1 MSALLATIALLL
13 HLLLVA
19 ALAPVLAGLVRSL
32 AARVQGAQAPS
43 PLAPWRDL
51 LRDLARPAVQAE
63 GATWIAGAAPALR
76 LAVLLLAAAL
86 VPSFT
91 TATALAPLADLI
103 LVAALLALARALAA
117 LAWMD
122 AGTADGGRMAAAAMA
137 RAAFAEPALLLLA
150 YALAL
155 AAGSSNL
162 AAIAAATGA
171 DAALIRPALLPLA
184 LALLAVVA
192 ADTATHGAPDA
203 AGRPRALAEVG
214 DALRLTVWLMLA
226 AALLIPP
233 ATAPLGTGP
242 AVVLGAWLLGLLAF
256 LAKLAA
262 LAALAA
268 LAGTVLLRP
277 AARHEAGWL
286 GLAALAAL
294 LGLLVVF
301 AGRGWA

>member
-1 MSALLATIALLL
+1 VSALLAAIALLL
-13 HLLLVA
+13 HLLLVV
-19 ALAPVLAGLVRSL
+19 ALAPLVTGVVRRL
-32 AARVQGAQAPS
+32 AARFQGIHGPS
-43 PLAPWRDL
+43 PLQPWRDL
-51 LRDLARPAVQAE
+51 LRGLARPAVLAE
-63 GATWIAGAAPALR
+63 SASWLAAAAPAGR
-76 LAVLLLAAAL
+76 LAALLLAAAL

-91 TATALAPLADLI
+91 TATALAPLADLV
-103 LVAALLALARALAA
+103 LVAGLLALARALAA
-117 LAWMD
+117 LSWMD
-122 AGTADGGRMAAAAMA
+122 AGTATGGRMAAAAMA
-137 RAAFAEPALLLLA
+137 RAVFAEPALLLLA

-155 AAGSSNL
+155 AAGGTNL

-171 DAALIRPALLPLA
+171 DAALIRPALLPIA

-226 AALLIPP
+226 AALLVPP
-233 ATAPLGTGP
+233 AGAPAGTGP
-242 AVVLGAWLLGLLAF
+242 ALVLGAWLLGLLAW
-256 LAKLAA
+256 LAKMAVLTA

-268 LAGTVLLRP
+268 TVLLRP
-277 AARHEAGWL
+277 AARHEPGWL